1 MKSKRFTFVSDRS
14 SRLQRVIPILFC
26 LILASNA
33 WGALSGTMSSN
44 TEGGDAATANG
55 LYGIGAMTGSL
66 TWTVDQLTSG
76 EHAGK
81 WLFRYAFVPYTADK
95 NRGIGS
101 IAVQFGS
108 LQPDLVSTFTYDHYN
123 IYYDPPPPVTYPDV
137 SGGLLIFDR
146 TLANPTNPNVYDS
159 WLVPASPSTSRVNVT
174 STFSALQWVLDTD
187 QPRGSSFTL
196 DIITSIPPM
205 WGNMYFDGYNI
216 TTNYGYGMVRNI
228 AYDSPPLPFSMTDP
242 IVSGKIPVPG
252 DTTPPAISVS
262 APSVAITND
271 GPVGYTITYSD
282 ATFQSSSLSAGDITL
297 NTTGTA
303 NASVTVTGSG
313 TTRTVTL
320 SGITGDGTLGISIAA
335 GTAIDALGNLAPASS
350 PSATFV
356 VDNTPPS
363 VAIGFPSPVATRTGP
378 VAYTITYN
386 DAHFD
391 MSTLSASDVTLNTS
405 GTAGTVTVT
414 GSGSLRSVNINSI
427 SGSGTMGISIGT
439 GTARDTAGNLAPSA
453 GPAATFIVD
462 TTAPGTTAN
471 PSRGTYASA
480 QSVTLTCTDNANGS
494 GCDRIFYTTDG
505 SDPSTASAVYSSAV
519 TIANT
524 TTLKYFAQDFAGN
537 NESVK
542 TQSYTINLSVP
553 HYTLILG
560 TSAYYETLLA
570 AYQAAA
576 DGNTILARD
585 MEFTEVLTLDQAK
598 AVTLIG
604 GYDAG
609 YSASTGFTTLKG
621 TLTVTSGAATVD
633 KIIIK

>member
-1 MKSKRFTFVSDRS
+1 MKTRCSRLVSDRS
-14 SRLQRVIPILFC
+14 GKLRRVIPILFC

-44 TEGGDAATANG
+44 TEGGDASTANG

-81 WLFRYAFVPYTADK
+81 WQYRYAFVPYTADK

-108 LQPDLVSTFTYDHYN
+108 LPSDLISTFTYDHYN
-123 IYYDPPPPVTYPDV
+123 IYYAPPPPVTYPDM
-137 SGGLLIFDR
+137 SGGLLVFDR
-146 TLANPTNPNVYDS
+146 TLSNPTNLNGYDS
-159 WLVPASPSTSRVNVT
+159 WLIPGSAETSRVNVT

-196 DIITSIPPM
+196 DIITSLPPM

-228 AYDSPPLPFSMTDP
+228 AYDSPPLPFSLTDP

-271 GPVGYTITYSD
+271 GPVNYTVTYTD

-297 NTTGTA
+297 NSTGTA
-303 NASVTVTGSG
+303 NASIAVTGSG
-313 TTRTVTL
+313 ATRTVTL
-320 SGITGDGTLGISIAA
+320 SGITGDGTLGISIAS
-335 GTAIDALGNLAPASS
+335 GTAIDALGNLAPASN
-350 PSATFV
+350 PSAIFD
-356 VDNTPPS
+356 VDNTPPT
-363 VAIGFPSPVATRTGP
+363 VAIGFPSPSATRSGP
-378 VAYTITYN
+378 VTYTVTYN

-391 MSTLSASDVTLNTS
+391 ISTLSASDVTLNTS
-405 GTAGTVTVT
+405 GTAGTVSVT

-427 SGSGTMGISIGT
+427 TGSGTMGISIGA

-462 TTAPGTTAN
+462 TTAPGTTAT
-471 PSRGTYASA
+471 PSGGTYTSA
-480 QSVTLTCTDNANGS
+480 QSVTLTCTDNPNGS

-505 SDPSTASAVYSSAV
+505 SNPSTASAVYSSAV
-519 TIANT
+519 TITNT
-524 TTLKYFAQDFAGN
+524 STLRYFAQDLAGN
-537 NESVK
+537 NEGVK

-553 HYTLILG
+553 HNTLIFG

-570 AYQAAA
+570 AYRAAA

-585 MEFTEVLTLDQAK
+585 REFTEVLTLDQAK
-598 AVTLIG
+598 SVTLKG

-621 TLTVTSGAATVD
+621 ILTVTRGAVTVD
-633 KIIIK
+633 KIVIK